1 MLRCHVRRIHE
12 CSALPGETPPAEP
25 SLPLTLQGA
34 MPPGSPPGASAT
46 SPRRACP
53 PEAPQLSPHLPRSL
67 TPNSPAPPHLRPSHP
82 GPEPHPPQEAS
93 HKLMTFVRP
102 LRQMETFFHFGMC
115 CTRLLS
121 EALAHVISFS
131 NRNLCSG
138 KVGKRLGTRAFPYS
152 ITTPCMC
159 ICCFSGFV

>member
-1 MLRCHVRRIHE
+1 MSLEADPLVISTPRGDSPSR
-12 CSALPGETPPAEP
+12 ALPTTKLSRSHAPWVYPRCFCHQP
-25 SLPLTLQGA
+25 QKSL
-34 MPPGSPPGASAT
+34 
-46 SPRRACP
+46 P
-53 PEAPQLSPHLPRSL
+53 PEAPQLAPHLPRSL
-67 TPNSPAPPHLRPSHP
+67 TPYSPAPPHLRPSHP

-93 HKLMTFVRP
+93 HKLMTFIRP

-115 CTRLLS
+115 CTLLS

-138 KVGKRLGTRAFPYS
+138 KVGKRLVTHAFPYS